1 MHEAKSRRV
10 WDRSEC
16 TLMFIDYQEHVF
28 DVIFAQDRRVI
39 ELNARTLAK
48 MAVAFQIPVILS
60 TVGVEMGAN
69 GPTIDSLRAVLPNVK
84 DIDRSTMNAW
94 GDPKFVAA
102 VKATGRKRLVMCGIS
117 TSACLTYP
125 VVSALADGYEVAFIE
140 DAVGDS
146 SQRQH
151 DTAVLRLAHA
161 GAIPNTTVG
170 MIAEW
175 FLDWKLPVANEW
187 RKVAVPYYDEIA
199 ALQRAPEYQTP
210 HGFTAPKRS

>member
-1 MHEAKSRRV
+1 MPELKSRRV
-10 WDRSEC
+10 WDASEC
-16 TLMFIDYQEHVF
+16 VLMLIDYQDHVL

-39 ELNARTLAK
+39 ELNVRTLAK
-48 MAVAFQIPVILS
+48 MAVAFKIPVILS

-69 GPTIDSLRAVLPNVK
+69 GPTIESLQSLLPHVK

-125 VVSALADGYEVAFIE
+125 AVSALADGNEVMFIE

-146 SQRQH
+146 SKQQH
-151 DTAVLRLAHA
+151 DTAVLRLAT
-161 GAIPNTTVG
+161 PERSPT
-170 MIAEW
+170 
-175 FLDWKLPVANEW
+175 
-187 RKVAVPYYDEIA
+187 
-199 ALQRAPEYQTP
+199 QRW
-210 HGFTAPKRS
+210 G

>member
-1 MHEAKSRRV
+1 MVNDSKSLRV
-10 WDRSEC
+10 WDASEC
-16 TLMFIDYQEHVF
+16 VLMFIDYQEHVF
-28 DVIFAQDRRVI
+28 DVIFAQDRRLI

-48 MAVAFQIPVILS
+48 MAVSFKIPVILS
-60 TVGVEMGAN
+60 TVGVELGAN
-69 GPTIDSLRAVLPNVK
+69 GPTIDSLRAVVPNVK

-94 GDPKFVAA
+94 ADSKFHAA

-117 TSACLTYP
+117 TSACLAYP
-125 VVSALADGYEVAFIE
+125 TVSALADGYDVMFIE

-151 DTAVLRLAHA
+151 ETAVLRLAHA

-175 FLDWKLPVANEW
+175 FLDWKLPVADAW
-187 RKVAVPYYDEIA
+187 KKAAGPYYEEIA
-199 ALQRAPEYQTP
+199 ALQRVPKYQTP
-210 HGFTAPKRS
+210 QGFGKKSA

>member
-1 MHEAKSRRV
+1 MPEGKSLRV
-10 WDRSEC
+10 WDASEC
-16 TLMFIDYQEHVF
+16 VLMFIDYQDHVM
-28 DVIFAQDRRVI
+28 DLIFAQDRRII
-39 ELNARTLAK
+39 ELNIRTLAK
-48 MAVAFQIPVILS
+48 MAVAFKIPVILS
-60 TVGVEMGAN
+60 TVGVEMGVN
-69 GPTIDSLRAVLPNVK
+69 GPTVESLRALLPHVQ
-84 DIDRSTMNAW
+84 DIDRSSMNAW
-94 GDPKFVAA
+94 GDAKFVAA

-125 VVSALADGYEVAFIE
+125 VVSALADGYEVTFIE
-140 DAVGDS
+140 DAVGDTS
-146 SQRQH
+146 KQQH

-199 ALQRAPEYQTP
+199 ALQRAPEFQTP
-210 HGFTAPKRS
+210 HGFTVMKKA